1 LITWLVCTLI
11 MLATLGIQMVYEPL
25 SLLGT
30 LCGVLL
36 VGIGF
41 TEFIIRKLDTELSAE
56 SARLVYPTGAIA
68 APLLAWVLSMNL
80 QGMLPEP
87 GNSHLVVVLAGLS
100 VTVFMVIRI
109 FDIKWLPSEEEVME
123 LEKSRHGDGA

>member
-1 LITWLVCTLI
+1 
-11 MLATLGIQMVYEPL
+11 MLATLALQMVYEPL
-25 SLLGT
+25 SVLGI
-30 LCGVLL
+30 LCAVLL
-36 VGIGF
+36 AGIAF

-56 SARLVYPTGAIA
+56 SARLVYPTGAVA
-68 APLLAWVLSMNL
+68 APLLSWLLSMNL

-100 VTVFMVIRI
+100 ITVFMVIRI